1 MELKEILGEDL
12 YNQVQEAVKGKG
24 QNGKDIE
31 LVAANTGDY
40 VPAKKYDELKAS
52 LAKISTDYATLDSKY
67 NTDVIS
73 VKQEGE
79 KTLKNFMLE
88 TALGNANIA
97 KVNNSYAPFLSQFK
111 IDDMKLEGSKLIGLD
126 EAVSAF
132 VTANPNLV
140 VKTTA
145 DTQPG
150 EKDKEKIP
158 PASGVNPVT
167 SGVGVKDRAFYVSAY
182 KEATDL
188 TAKMAIKREAAE
200 NGILI

>member
-12 YNQVQEAVKGKG
+12 FNQVQEAVKGKG

-52 LAKISTDYATLDSKY
+52 LNKVSTDYVTLNSKY
-67 NTDVIS
+67 EKDVVS

-79 KTLKNFMLE
+79 NTLKKFMLE

-97 KVNNSYAPFLSQFK
+97 KVNNSYDPLLSQFN
-111 IDDMKLEGSKLIGLD
+111 IADMKLEGSKLVGLD

-132 VTANPNLV
+132 ATANPNLV
-140 VKTTA
+140 VKSA
-145 DTQPG
+145 VDAQPG
-150 EKDKEKIP
+150 EKDKETIP
-158 PASGVNPVT
+158 PASGVNPGT
-167 SGVGVKDRAFYVSAY
+167 SGVGVKDRAFYLSAY
-182 KEATDL
+182 KEAKDL
-188 TAKMAIKREAAE
+188 TAKCAIKREAGE
-200 NGILI
+200 QGIII